1 MLDELF
7 DDPVLLNENR
17 RRKLNSKETEMDFN
31 KSKKGLGD
39 LYAEDMANKLLSVN
53 PEAFLEAELKG
64 PDAPLK
70 REIEE
75 ISKDLFQN
83 LDTLCNF
90 HYTPKA
96 PKTEAQIQSQNVP
109 ALTLEETIPIDVS
122 KGKLKTTREVFTVD
136 SRAMREKSELTKEEK
151 RKERASKKRKVKAAF
166 KAKNTQKKEELRQQG
181 VALAQKFIYKE
192 TQRQMEKMKNRGKKG
207 GKK

>member
-1 MLDELF
+1 M
-7 DDPVLLNENR
+7 
-17 RRKLNSKETEMDFN
+17 
-31 KSKKGLGD
+31 
-39 LYAEDMANKLLSVN
+39 
-53 PEAFLEAELKG
+53 
-64 PDAPLK
+64 
-70 REIEE
+70 
-75 ISKDLFQN
+75 
-83 LDTLCNF
+83 
-90 HYTPKA
+90 
-96 PKTEAQIQSQNVP
+96 P

-192 TQRQMEKMKNRGKKG
+192 TQRQMEKIKNRGKKG